1 MRIFKLI
8 LIYFFL
14 VSGLYAGSH
23 ENIMEVGEELTYTA
37 YYGFI
42 KLGEVHFKITN
53 FDTKTRRYY
62 ATAELKSNKAI
73 PLIDINYWFETTM
86 IYKNDSLYSYRF
98 YSTEFKEKDISHI
111 DYTFDY
117 ENGVIIAKKDK
128 NLIAEEEREIKIEN
142 NKKFQDGLSL
152 FFNARLHS
160 LKNKNYIV
168 PVYINEKEST
178 VNYSFNLNRDVVS
191 TDLVDYDMEALKVIG
206 TAHFVGVFGLTGEFI
221 GWMSN
226 DDSRVPLKAKFN
238 VSIGSITLEL
248 SSYKRQNWKPP
259 LFKK

>member
-1 MRIFKLI
+1 MKFFNSIIIFLF
-8 LIYFFL
+8 LSSNIY
-14 VSGLYAGSH
+14 AISH
-23 ENIMEVGEELTYTA
+23 EQIMEVGEELVYTA

-53 FDTKTRRYY
+53 YDSKTKKYY
-62 ATAELKSNKAI
+62 ATAELKSNKSI

-86 IYKNDSLYSYRF
+86 LHKNDSLYSYRI
-98 YSTEFKEKDISHI
+98 YSTEFKERDISHI

-117 ENGVIIAKKDK
+117 DNGVIKAKKDR
-128 NLIAEEEREIKIEN
+128 NFIAEEEKEIKIGD

-152 FFNARLHS
+152 FYNARIQS
-160 LKNKNYIV
+160 IINKNYIV

-191 TDLVDYDMEALKVIG
+191 TDLVDYDMEAIKVMG

-226 DDSRVPLKAKFN
+226 DESRVPLKAKFN

-248 SSYKRQNWKPP
+248 SSYKRKNWKPP
-259 LFKK
+259 AFKK